1 MFRKSNTFFK
11 NLKKNFKNVLTTTT
25 FGAIINVSKS
35 KTINLFVFM
44 SKNIH
49 INYLKGACII
59 MNKIIKNMDFASF
72 LKVLTPLFLLLT
84 GSVLEN
90 MIF

>member
-1 MFRKSNTFFK
+1 
-11 NLKKNFKNVLTTTT
+11 
-25 FGAIINVSKS
+25 
-35 KTINLFVFM
+35 
-44 SKNIH
+44 
-49 INYLKGACII
+49 
-59 MNKIIKNMDFASF
+59 MNKIIKSMDFSSF

>member
-11 NLKKNFKNVLTTTT
+11 KIKKKLKNVLTTTT
-25 FGAIINVSKS
+25 FGVIINVSKS
-35 KTINLFVFM
+35 KTIIFCFYVE
-44 SKNIH
+44 KNIH

-72 LKVLTPLFLLLT
+72 LKVMTPLFLLLT